1 MENEKEWM
9 AEAIIKAF
17 GFNALAYADISTRG
31 VDTKVLAYGYRALT
45 SATVQCSQGSHCNIV
60 CKSNACKN
68 TPVYVDKLST
78 LSVDPAGCDPLSD
91 AYKVSKKDPSLPGKQ
106 EGIHCPIIIRAG
118 KQDAY
123 GHVVTDGEL
132 ESKLAAFQEMRLAT
146 DEWSQIMEEE
156 EMDEEAFKDYL
167 ALRHADYED
176 LELETDDLDESDL
189 DYLFGVSGEA
199 AVVQGVKVF
208 GDNALIYSNMVTGLV
223 VFMVS
228 FVAMYCYFSRKYR
241 EFGYKA
247 IPEEV

>member
-1 MENEKEWM
+1 MEEEEM
-9 AEAIIKAF
+9 DEEAFKDYL
-17 GFNALAYADISTRG
+17 ALRHADYE
-31 VDTKVLAYGYRALT
+31 DL
-45 SATVQCSQGSHCNIV
+45 
-60 CKSNACKN
+60 
-68 TPVYVDKLST
+68 
-78 LSVDPAGCDPLSD
+78 
-91 AYKVSKKDPSLPGKQ
+91 
-106 EGIHCPIIIRAG
+106 
-118 KQDAY
+118 
-123 GHVVTDGEL
+123 EL
-132 ESKLAAFQEMRLAT
+132 ET

-189 DYLFGVSGEA
+189 DYLFGVSG
-199 AVVQGVKVF
+199 
-208 GDNALIYSNMVTGLV
+208 DNALIYSNMVTGLV